1 MASLM
6 VGVVAYD
13 PKVVLIWEI
22 IRDYAKE
29 KKFDLDYVLFSNY
42 ETQVEALLDHKVDLA
57 WNTNVAW
64 LRTKKR
70 APFAEALLMRDSDVD
85 FTSMFIAH
93 EDSAIQTLEDLKN
106 KRVCF
111 GSFDSA
117 QAFILPAYYLKEHG
131 LEPNRD
137 YTMSRIDSDL
147 GKHGD
152 TGRSEYDILE
162 KLKNNECDAIALA
175 TSTWMRM
182 IELGLSGSS
191 LRPFYKSRGYSHCNF
206 TNITP
211 NASYVNEFVEFMV
224 GMDTQRSDITKMME
238 MEALSKWVKTGADEL
253 QGYDELEKA
262 MEWLNL
268 F

>member
-42 ETQVEALLDHKVDLA
+42 ETQVQALLNKKVDLA

-64 LRTKKR
+64 IRTKKS
-70 APFAEALLMRDSDVD
+70 APFAEALLMRDTDIN

-93 EDSAIQTLEDLKN
+93 EDSNIHTLEDIKN
-106 KRVCF
+106 KRIGF

-117 QAFILPAYYLKEHG
+117 QAFILPAYYLKKEG

-137 YTMSRIDSDL
+137 YTMNRVDSDL

-152 TGRSEYDILE
+152 TGRSEYEILE
-162 KLKNNECDAIALA
+162 KLKNKEYDAIALA

-182 IELGLSGSS
+182 IELGLAGSS
-191 LRPFYKSRGYSHCNF
+191 LRPFYKSSGYSHCNF
-206 TNITP
+206 TNVTP
-211 NASYVNEFVEFMV
+211 NASYVNEFVEFMI
-224 GMDTQRSDITKMME
+224 GMDTKRSDITKMME
-238 MEALSKWVKTGADEL
+238 MEALSTWVKTGNDEL
-253 QGYDELEKA
+253 NGYDELEKA

>member
-1 MASLM
+1 MATLM

-42 ETQVEALLDHKVDLA
+42 ETQVQALLDKKVDLA

-70 APFAEALLMRDSDVD
+70 APFAEALLMRDTDVD

-93 EDSAIQTLEDLKN
+93 EDADIHTLEDLKN
-106 KRVCF
+106 KRVGF
-111 GSFDSA
+111 GSYDSA
-117 QAFILPAYYLKEHG
+117 QAFILPAYYLKQQG

-152 TGRSEYDILE
+152 TGRSEYDVLE
-162 KLKNNECDAIALA
+162 KLKNNEYDAIALA

-182 IELGLSGSS
+182 IEMGLTSPS
-191 LRPFYKSRGYSHCNF
+191 LRPFYKSKGYSHCNF

-211 NASYVNEFVEFMV
+211 NASYTNEFIDFMLS
-224 GMDTQRSDITKMME
+224 MDKERSDITKMME
-238 MEALSKWVKTGADEL
+238 MEALSKWVKTGDYEL
-253 QGYDELEKA
+253 HGYDELEKA

>member
-13 PKVVLIWEI
+13 TKVVLIWEI

-42 ETQVEALLDHKVDLA
+42 ETQVQALLDKKVDLA

-93 EDSAIQTLEDLKN
+93 EDSNIQTLEDLKN

-111 GSFDSA
+111 GSGDSA
-117 QAFILPAYYLKEHG
+117 QAFILPAYYLKEQG

-137 YTMSRIDSDL
+137 YTMNRVDSDL

-162 KLKNNECDAIALA
+162 KLKNNEYDAIALA

-211 NASYVNEFVEFMV
+211 NASYVNEFVEFML

-238 MEALSKWVKTGADEL
+238 MEALSKWVKTGEYEL
-253 QGYDELEKA
+253 QGYNELENA